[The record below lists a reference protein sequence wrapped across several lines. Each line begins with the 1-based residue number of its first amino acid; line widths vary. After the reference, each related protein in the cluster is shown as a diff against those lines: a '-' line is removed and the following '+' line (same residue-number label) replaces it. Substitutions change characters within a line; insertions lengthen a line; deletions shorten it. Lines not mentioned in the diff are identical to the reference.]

1 MHTTVLVT
9 RRVAAGLAL
18 VAALAAPMPASAQS
32 QLDASQAQAFMG
44 SWVINMSTDFGPM
57 VITMSIQDQGGKV
70 AASVGSPEMGGTT
83 EVTDITLQGANLVL
97 KYDIDAQGQFI
108 DVSMNLEPAGANLNT
123 VIEAAGGQFTTTAVA
138 TRAQG

>member
-1 MHTTVLVT
+1 
-9 RRVAAGLAL
+9 
-18 VAALAAPMPASAQS
+18 
-32 QLDASQAQAFMG
+32 
-44 SWVINMSTDFGPM
+44 
-57 VITMSIQDQGGKV
+57 MSIQDQGGKV